1 MMRVGE
7 GGKKVGN
14 VKYTVQSVMTAHSII
29 LLQPSYILIS
39 SQTAGD
45 VHLVLT

>member
-1 MMRVGE
+1 MRVGE

-14 VKYTVQSVMTAHSII
+14 VKYTVMTAHSII